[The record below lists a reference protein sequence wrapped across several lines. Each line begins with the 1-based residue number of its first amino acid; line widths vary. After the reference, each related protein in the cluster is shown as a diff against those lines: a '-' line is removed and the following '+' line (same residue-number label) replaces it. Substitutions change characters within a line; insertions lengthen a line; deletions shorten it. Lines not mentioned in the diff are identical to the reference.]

1 MRTAHN
7 GFNYA
12 MIIVLGLAV
21 VCLWLLWPVVV
32 R

>member
-12 MIIVLGLAV
+12 ILVTLTLAGI
-21 VCLWLLWPVVV
+21 CLYLLWPVVV